1 MAAAAILDF
10 QNFHFPLFFHMHTF
24 FIRKNMKFGKDQSTE
39 SKVALIFRNF
49 CFGLNFPFEGLFRA
63 VFGGRRPP
71 NGVSYNP
78 NPQKALPSPERRH
91 LTPRS
96 WKSADSCRCPAMT
109 RKNKQK
115 MTDKPVIFHPIPGGR
130 MERVAGLKKLQG
142 AWSPQRNHVCQMPF

>member
-10 QNFHFPLFFHMHTF
+10 QNFHFPLIFACILSFYA
-24 FIRKNMKFGKDQSTE
+24 KNMKFGKDQSTE

-71 NGVSYNP
+71 NGVPYNSTP
-78 NPQKALPSPERRH
+78 KKALPSTKWRH

-96 WKSADSCRCPAMT
+96 WKSADSCRRPAMT

-115 MTDKPVIFHPIPGGR
+115 KVTDKSRYISPHSRGQTEKGRWIQICRRRGLHDVITCANFH
-130 MERVAGLKKLQG
+130 
-142 AWSPQRNHVCQMPF
+142 